1 MYLVTLS
8 SLQLLKNRKKLCI
21 HVHAFSWV
29 KLWMKLVWF
38 DIIILKMTLFSLLFA
53 GAIVRYY
60 KTKRI
65 LHLQSLPETNKKQ
78 NRQNRT
84 TKYVQEGKGYV
95 DLNFFNFVSH
105 CMCKKH
111 QPIIDLYG
119 AKLQLT
125 AVLTLKWPSRSSP
138 ISPCYISF
146 RQKNI

>member
-1 MYLVTLS
+1 MYMHS
-8 SLQLLKNRKKLCI
+8 PDWNYGW
-21 HVHAFSWV
+21 SWSD
-29 KLWMKLVWF
+29 L
-38 DIIILKMTLFSLLFA
+38 
-53 GAIVRYY
+53 
-60 KTKRI
+60 I
-65 LHLQSLPETNKKQ
+65 LHYLKWHSCHFYLQVPLLGTTKQKEFFTYSHFLKPTKKQ

-138 ISPCYISF
+138 ISPYYISF
-146 RQKNI
+146 SQKNI

>member
-8 SLQLLKNRKKLCI
+8 SLQLLKNLKKLCI

-38 DIIILKMTLFSLLFA
+38 DIIILKWHSFHFYLQVPLL
-53 GAIVRYY
+53 GT
-60 KTKRI
+60 TKQKEI
-65 LHLQSLPETNKKQ
+65 FTYSHFLKTNKK
-78 NRQNRT
+78 QNRT

-95 DLNFFNFVSH
+95 DLNFFNFVSY

-111 QPIIDLYG
+111 QP

-138 ISPCYISF
+138 ISPYYISF
-146 RQKNI
+146 RQKNILLQA